1 MRLKLRSSV
10 SIVPRKDNIIEFF
23 KTNSRE
29 QILIRSFNFEIQ
41 KFLSKLNGTFTLEEY
56 IQKENL
62 SNIREEMELFV
73 SFLREKGLLSNVN
86 VDELSDYNRFRRPI
100 HFIEDYS
107 KSKDHLKK
115 MWENIQGS
123 KVVVIGLGAVGTWVA
138 INLVQSGVKNLVII
152 DNDTIDNTNLHRQ
165 YGYYE
170 KDVGRKKGD
179 VLSEKLMKM
188 NSDIKVKV
196 ILDYLDE
203 KLLEKLDIM
212 DSDLIIN
219 CADQPNVDTTS
230 LWIGQY
236 CMKYRIPHIVGG
248 GYNMHL
254 SLIGQT
260 IIPFKSACIKCFE
273 EKLKKINKIDTN
285 SVKKLVVKNRKIG
298 SFGPMCSIIASF
310 IGIEAIKVLSQY
322 IEPAN
327 INRRGE
333 FNIFTMDMTYTD
345 FPRIEDCIWCGRE

>member
-1 MRLKLRSSV
+1 MKLKLRSSV
-10 SIVPRKDNIIEFF
+10 SIVPRKDNVIEFF

-29 QILIRSFNFEIQ
+29 QVLIRSFNFEIQ

-56 IQKENL
+56 IQREKL
-62 SNIREEMELFV
+62 SNIKHEMEFFV
-73 SFLREKGLLSNVN
+73 SFLQEKGLLSNVI
-86 VDELSDYNRFRRPI
+86 VDELNDYKKFRRPI

-107 KSKDHLKK
+107 RSKDHLKK
-115 MWENIQGS
+115 MWEHIQAS
-123 KVVVIGLGAVGTWVA
+123 KVVIIGLGAVGTWVA
-138 INLVQSGVKNLVII
+138 INLVQSGVKNLVLI
-152 DNDTIDNTNLHRQ
+152 DNDTIDTTNLHRQ

-170 KDVGRKKGD
+170 KDVGRKKGV
-179 VLSEKLMKM
+179 VLSEKLKRI
-188 NSDIKVKV
+188 NSDIKVEV
-196 ILDYLDE
+196 ILDYLDGN
-203 KLLEKLDIM
+203 LLEKTNLS

-230 LWIGQY
+230 LWVGEY
-236 CMKYRIPHIVGG
+236 CMKYKIPHIVGG

-260 IIPFKSACIKCFE
+260 VIPFESACIKCFE
-273 EKLKKINKIDTN
+273 EKLKKINNIELN
-285 SVKKLVVKNRKIG
+285 SIKKLVVKNRKIG

-310 IGIEAIKVLSQY
+310 IGIEAIKVLTRS

-333 FNIFTMDMTYTD
+333 FNIYTMDMTYTD
-345 FPRIEDCIWCGRE
+345 FPRIKNCIWCGKE